1 MTSNPSTMKVPKIL
15 QRQAVARTRLFK
27 VEQLELRFSNGVE
40 RTYERL
46 ASAGFGA
53 VVVVP
58 LLDDAS
64 VVLVREYAAGI
75 EDYQWGLPKGAI
87 DPGEQNVVAANRE
100 LQEEAGYGARQLRF
114 IKSIHL
120 SPSYMSRT
128 IDIVLAQGLYPSS
141 LPGDEPEPLE
151 VMAWPL
157 ADLGE
162 LMARGDVSD
171 SLSIAALYLV
181 RDILHEQGLPTEPCV
196 ADPQPGANNREEF

>member
-1 MTSNPSTMKVPKIL
+1 MSSNPSTMKGPKIL

-87 DPGEQNVVAANRE
+87 DPGEQNVAAANRE

-128 IDIVLAQGLYPSS
+128 IDIVLAQGLYPAS

-151 VMAWPL
+151 VMTWPL
-157 ADLGE
+157 ADLGG
-162 LMARGDVSD
+162 LMERGDVSD

-181 RDILHEQGLPTEPCV
+181 RDILHDQGLPTEACAPV
-196 ADPQPGANNREEF
+196 P